1 MVVWLGP
8 EENDR
13 VVLYLL
19 YDVCSVS
26 FDAVQI
32 AADPSVLNKHM
43 ALGTGRL
50 LLLPLNSGIS
60 LSLAG
65 VDFGFVGNGRG
76 TTSLAC

>member
-32 AADPSVLNKHM
+32 AADPSVLNKHVFGDRKIDSI
-43 ALGTGRL
+43 LIELWDIPVFGWG
-50 LLLPLNSGIS
+50 GFG
-60 LSLAG
+60 G
-65 VDFGFVGNGRG
+65 VCG
-76 TTSLAC
+76 